1 MVKTQPLVQNFS
13 GEPPYLGLEFRCD
26 KIWQRVY
33 PELEGAFMLLRYST
47 EGQKSVTKMNK
58 RFPIFL
64 ASFLAF
70 VAAIGAKPLAADT
83 LRENLLKLAQTHK
96 RMLAAN
102 ADVKAAMENLE
113 VTWGEWYPNVTL
125 TANIGNEQQNKA
137 TGSDDTNMVP
147 RNYETSITQKVWD
160 FGSTNSSI
168 RSSRLAVKQAMQT
181 RESTKQT
188 LLLEGLT
195 AYVNVIRSNKLLEFN
210 SSSVDNIKRQAELED
225 AKVQRGSGFS
235 TDVLQAKTQLA
246 GAEARLIQSQGALK
260 TTINRYRG
268 VYGEAPADIEKMTD
282 PRLPLELLPKSLEEA
297 IRTAVVNN
305 PQLSAARTGASV
317 ARETVIKTR
326 IDEFL
331 PSFDLTA
338 ESKFKED
345 SGGTAG
351 KQQEQLLK
359 LEASYDFNMAFTAIN
374 TLRAS
379 QQGHISTV
387 NRFGDTRDQIE
398 EQVRNAWDNLQ
409 TTQANAGRLHNQAN
423 IAAEFLDLAR
433 RERQLGNRSLIDV
446 LSGETALINASSD
459 AAGADTDVAL
469 AVFSLLNAMGQLD
482 STIVD

>member
-1 MVKTQPLVQNFS
+1 M
-13 GEPPYLGLEFRCD
+13 
-26 KIWQRVY
+26 
-33 PELEGAFMLLRYST
+33 
-47 EGQKSVTKMNK
+47 MNCF
-58 RFPIFL
+58 FPKFCI
-64 ASFLAF
+64 SFLAL
-70 VAAIGAKPLAADT
+70 ITILAAEPVFADK
-83 LRENLLKLAQTHK
+83 LRDNLLKLTQTHK

-125 TANIGNEQQNKA
+125 TANIGLEKQNKPS
-137 TGSDDTNMVP
+137 GSDDTNMTP
-147 RNYETSITQKVWD
+147 QNYETSITQKVWD
-160 FGSTNSSI
+160 FGSTNASI
-168 RSSRLAVKQAMQT
+168 RSSRLTIKQAMDT

-195 AYVNVIRSNKLLEFN
+195 AYLNIIRSNKLLEFA

-260 TTINRYRG
+260 TAINRYRA
-268 VYGEAPADIEKMTD
+268 VYGEIPRDIEKMTN
-282 PRLPLELLPKSLEEA
+282 PRLPLELLPKSLEAA
-297 IRTAVVNN
+297 IRTAVVEN
-305 PQLSAARTGASV
+305 PQLRAARTGASV
-317 ARETVIKTR
+317 AREAVIKTR
-326 IDEFL
+326 IDGFL

-345 SGGTAG
+345 SGGTAN
-351 KQQEQLLK
+351 KQQDQSLK
-359 LEASYDFNMAFTAIN
+359 LEATYDFNMGLTAVN

-423 IAAEFLDLAR
+423 IAAEFLELAR

-459 AAGADTDVAL
+459 AASADTDVAI